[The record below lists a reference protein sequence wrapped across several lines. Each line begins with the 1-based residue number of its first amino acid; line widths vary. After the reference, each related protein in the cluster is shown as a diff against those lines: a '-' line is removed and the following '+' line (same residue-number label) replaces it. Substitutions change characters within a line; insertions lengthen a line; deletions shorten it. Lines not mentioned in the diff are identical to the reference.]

1 VESPAMSESP
11 SCLRLACSDIVNIFW
26 K

>member
-1 VESPAMSESP
+1 MESPAMFESP
-11 SCLRLACSDIVNIFW
+11 SCLRLACSDIVYIFW